1 MLFANFEAS
10 ISGFMKQPLPYIDR
24 DISWLSFNYRVL
36 QEAKDPN
43 VPLLERVKFLAIYSS
58 NLDEFFRVRVAN
70 HKNLV
75 RLGKKTKKKL
85 GLEPKT
91 ILTQLLQI
99 VNEQQVEFS
108 RIFEE
113 EIIPALKK
121 EGINLIKA
129 KKLTIEQ
136 KKYTSSYFDDK
147 MLPHIQPMMLMDDKI
162 RPFLLN
168 GALYLAL
175 DMRSKDPE
183 DKKAYYA
190 IVKIPSEQVGR
201 FVILPSKKKRHD
213 LIMIDDVVRENIYK
227 IFPGFEVLGSYSI
240 KLTRDAE
247 LYIDDEFSG
256 NLIMKIK
263 SSLEKRS
270 VGPAS
275 RLIYDRE
282 TPQELLQYLGI
293 VFELKELD
301 MVAEGRYHNNS
312 DFFSF
317 PNFGKKHLLD
327 IPMDPIE
334 YTPLEKTNHFFEE
347 LEKTDHLLYFPYHSY
362 ESVIRFFENAA
373 TDPRVTHI
381 KLFQYRVAKVSRI
394 MDALKLAVAHGK
406 QVTAFIEVK
415 ARFDEEA
422 NLTWG
427 EKLEESGVNVIYS
440 MPGLKVHSKTALI
453 RRVVNGEEQFYAYL
467 STGNFHEKT
476 AKLYCDFG
484 FFTTDPNILKE
495 VLMIFYYVE
504 NKVEPDG
511 KFEILGVGLFNLKD
525 KLKALVER
533 EISLVKDGKTG
544 YILLKMNSLQDQ
556 EMIDLLYRASQE
568 GVKIQLIIRGICSLV
583 PGIKNISENIEAIS
597 ILDRFLEH
605 ARVFK
610 FGNDGKEEIYLSSA
624 DWMVRNLHYR
634 IETMF
639 PILDPGLQYF
649 INVILRIQLND
660 NVKARY
666 IDFKRNNEYKRD
678 VGIPVRSQQDTYYF
692 VKRQE
697 DKR

>member
-1 MLFANFEAS
+1 
-10 ISGFMKQPLPYIDR
+10 MKQPLPYIDR

-85 GLEPKT
+85 GLEPKL
-91 ILTQLLQI
+91 ILSQLLQI

-113 EIIPALKK
+113 EIIPSLKK
-121 EGINLIKA
+121 EGINLIKS
-129 KKLTIEQ
+129 KKLNKEQ
-136 KKYTSSYFDDK
+136 KIFAQSFFADK
-147 MLPHIQPMMLMDDKI
+147 MLPHIQPMLLMDDKI
-162 RPFLLN
+162 KPFLLN

-175 DMRSKDPE
+175 DMRKKNAPE
-183 DKKAYYA
+183 DTTAYYA
-190 IVKIPSEQVGR
+190 VIKIPSEQVGR
-201 FVILPSKKKRHD
+201 FLILPSKKGKHD
-213 LIMIDDVVRENIYK
+213 LIMMDDVVRDNIDQ
-227 IFPGFEVLGSYSI
+227 IFPGFDIVGSYSI

-263 SSLEKRS
+263 HSLEKRS

-275 RLIYDRE
+275 RLIYDRDMPE
-282 TPQELLQYLGI
+282 DLKTYLKN
-293 VFELKELD
+293 VFELKDIDL
-301 MVAEGRYHNNS
+301 VAEGRYHNNS

-317 PNFGKKHLLD
+317 PDFKKTHLKD
-327 IPMDPIE
+327 ITMDPIS
-334 YTPLEKTNHFFEE
+334 YGPLERSPNFFESME
-347 LEKTDHLLYFPYHSY
+347 SQDHLLYFPYHSY
-362 ESVIRFFENAA
+362 ESVIKFFESAA
-373 TDPRVTHI
+373 VDPRVTHI

-394 MDALKLAVAHGK
+394 MEALKLAVKNGK

-422 NLTWG
+422 NLSWG
-427 EKLEESGVNVIYS
+427 ENLESSGVNVIYS

-453 RRVVNGEEQFYAYL
+453 RRVVDSKEKFYTYL

-484 FFTTDPNILKE
+484 FFTTDKKILEE
-495 VLMIFYYVE
+495 VLMIFSYVE
-504 NKVEPDG
+504 NKIQPEHP
-511 KFEILGVGLFNLKD
+511 FEVLGVGLFNLKD
-525 KLKALVER
+525 KLKQLVER
-533 EISLVKDGKTG
+533 EIDNAKKGKTARMV
-544 YILLKMNSLQDQ
+544 LKMNSLQDQ
-556 EMIDLLYRASQE
+556 EMIDLLYKASQA
-568 GVKIQLIIRGICSLV
+568 GVEVKLIIRGICSLV
-583 PGIKNISENIEAIS
+583 PGIKGISENIEAIS

-605 ARVFK
+605 ARIFVFH
-610 FGNDGKEEIYLSSA
+610 NDDNEEIYLSSA

-639 PILDPGLQYF
+639 PVNDEKLKYF
-649 INVILRIQLND
+649 INVILKIQLND

-666 IDFKRNNEYKRD
+666 IDFKRTNEYKRN
-678 VGIPVRSQQDTYYF
+678 VGIPVRSQHDTYYF
-692 VKRQE
+692 IKRQE
-697 DKR
+697 ENR